1 MNFDELVTRLT
12 GLYDVTTTRAAEVAN
27 ERLQRMVAEAKSLRA
42 IKSLGSTVAAQTS
55 YTLDP
60 TVVHVYKVKVAYTA
74 GQINYEG
81 TESIDALWDIDAG
94 VAEASD
100 PDSAY
105 WFAIEADSDSLQTT
119 DNLRLFPAPGE
130 AGKAI
135 TGLVALRP
143 ATITYGG
150 STALP
155 IPVNTHEHLL
165 AGCKAELSDEEERQD
180 VSAKFEAVFQ
190 AGIARLR
197 DDQTSRGKGS
207 GRHRLRVAGY
217 DLTR

>member
-1 MNFDELVTRLT
+1 
-12 GLYDVTTTRAAEVAN
+12 
-27 ERLQRMVAEAKSLRA
+27 
-42 IKSLGSTVAAQTS
+42 
-55 YTLDP
+55 
-60 TVVHVYKVKVAYTA
+60 
-74 GQINYEG
+74 
-81 TESIDALWDIDAG
+81 
-94 VAEASD
+94 
-100 PDSAY
+100 
-105 WFAIEADSDSLQTT
+105 LQTT
-119 DNLRLFPAPGE
+119 DNLRLYPAPGE

-135 TGLVALRP
+135 TGLVALRS
-143 ATITYGG
+143 ATITYGS

-165 AGCKAELSDEEERQD
+165 AGCKAELSDEESRQD